1 MHSPA
6 YEVVLDRQSPLF
18 DDCASLR
25 FGIHLDPTVPMRA
38 AGSGGWD
45 RTQDLRVN
53 LRSVGAGDPESRCPL
68 GDGVGY
74 ASWAIAGPPRGGLG
88 AYRLRLEQRDRA
100 FRHADSI
107 PERD

>member
-53 LRSVGAGDPESRCPL
+53 LRSVGAGAGEQVS
-68 GDGVGY
+68 GIENQQVSIHG
-74 ASWAIAGPPRGGLG
+74 WAFLLSG
-88 AYRLRLEQRDRA
+88 
-100 FRHADSI
+100 
-107 PERD
+107 